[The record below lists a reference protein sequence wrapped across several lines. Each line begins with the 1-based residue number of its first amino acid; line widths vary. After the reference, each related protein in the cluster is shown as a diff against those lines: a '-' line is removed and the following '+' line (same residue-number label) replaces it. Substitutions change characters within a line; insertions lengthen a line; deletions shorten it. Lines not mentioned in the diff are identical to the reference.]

1 MNRIKLI
8 STSIIVGLLLLFSIN
23 IISDFNDIKI
33 IIQQN
38 KNTRQEITAINTEI
52 KEIKK
57 LEKDESVIEI
67 KKENLEIK
75 ESINQLEGENELL
88 NNDIENITTQRLNI
102 LNTKWEAD
110 VIDLNLCSGH
120 NTCVNKISLTGK
132 LKMEIN
138 DTGVIIKVLSEKDNT
153 ETTISAEIVS
163 VDEEL
168 GIYTIQSISDNYSSD
183 NFSSNTNLFF
193 HIAVKDNFL
202 TCWLNY
208 TYSIWDYYDYNQAFI
223 LNRLSAN

>member
-8 STSIIVGLLLLFSIN
+8 STGIIVVFILLFSTN
-23 IISDFNDIKI
+23 IKNDFNETKT

-38 KNTRQEITAINTEI
+38 KNTRQEIKEINTQI

-57 LEKDESVIEI
+57 MEKDESVIEM
-67 KKENLEIK
+67 KKVNSEIK
-75 ESINQLEGENELL
+75 ESIAQLEDENELL
-88 NNDIENITTQRLNI
+88 NKEIENITTQRLNI

-110 VIDLNLCSGH
+110 ITDFNFCSGG
-120 NTCVNKISLTGK
+120 NSTNKIRLTGK

-138 DTGVIIKVLSEKDNT
+138 DTGVIIKLLSEEDNK

-168 GIYTIQSISDNYSSD
+168 GIYTIKSISDNHYSD
-183 NFSSNTNLFF
+183 NFSENKRLLFY
-193 HIAVKDNFL
+193 IAVKEGYL
-202 TCWLNY
+202 TCWS
-208 TYSIWDYYDYNQAFI
+208 TYKYDVWDYYDYNQAFI
-223 LNRLSAN
+223 LKQL